1 MKNKFYVG
9 LTKLIAY
16 EDGDGR
22 AVSLKSKVSK
32 SIGRTWV
39 EGLFQAFE
47 HQKQKQSKLKHA
59 QARTPLILRSCWE
72 RLTQKLKIKRKKK
85 EKKTKKKKLESTMG
99 IGLPRHVTFAPPPNP
114 FFFQFTSWLCL
125 HVPPFLPCP
134 PFFYKHPCQEPHNLE
149 HILQTQLTYP
159 SLPTLLLQTRR
170 TLEFG
175 AYITNPTHISFF
187 PCPPFYKHPSQEF
200 GAYITNA
207 QLTWQQK
214 KEKLATLT

>member
-1 MKNKFYVG
+1 MSRGAFSSFWTPKTKTIQAQTCTSTYTSYIKKLLRALDSKTKNK
-9 LTKLIAY
+9 K
-16 EDGDGR
+16 
-22 AVSLKSKVSK
+22 KK
-32 SIGRTWV
+32 
-39 EGLFQAFE
+39 
-47 HQKQKQSKLKHA
+47 
-59 QARTPLILRSCWE
+59 
-72 RLTQKLKIKRKKK
+72 KRK
-85 EKKTKKKKLESTMG
+85 KKTKKKKLESTMG

-175 AYITNPTHISFF
+175 AYITNPTHISFL